1 MSFPIHLANVSC
13 RMGRD
18 FALRDLTLKV
28 PQGAIYGLL
37 GPNGS
42 GKTTTIR
49 LIMGMLRAQDGTVVV
64 AGHTMPDDAH
74 LALSAVGY
82 VPERPHL
89 YAGLTVNATLAYHA
103 SFYATWDATRAT
115 QMLDAFDLRR
125 SQVVG
130 AMSKGETGKLQ
141 LLLALATRPSV
152 LVLDEPTDGLDPVA
166 RRDVLSTLLE
176 YVADTGATVLIA
188 SHLVHEIERVCDWV
202 GLMEGGR
209 LIQEEPLVA
218 FRDSLR
224 RLRVANAPATLGAVP
239 FSMVARRTAGRGEE
253 WVVRGHG
260 ADSEAWLSRSGI
272 EVIEAAPLDLEETVV
287 ELLRAT
293 RRPRPTEVR

>member
-13 RMGRD
+13 RLGRD
-18 FALRDLTLKV
+18 FALRDLTLRV

-49 LIMGMLRAQDGTVVV
+49 LIMGMLRAHDGTVVV
-64 AGHTMPDDAH
+64 AGHTMPDEAH
-74 LALSAVGY
+74 LALRAVGY

-89 YAGLTVNATLAYHA
+89 YAGLTVDATLAYHSA
-103 SFYATWDATRAT
+103 FYTTWDATRAA

-125 SQVVG
+125 LQVVG
-130 AMSKGETGKLQ
+130 EMSKGETGKLQ

-166 RRDVLSTLLE
+166 RRDVLSTLLD
-176 YVADTGATVLIA
+176 YVAETSATVLIA
-188 SHLVHEIERVCDWV
+188 SHLVHEVERICDWV

-224 RLRVANAPATLGAVP
+224 RLRVANAPATLGATP
-239 FSMVARRTAGRGEE
+239 FSLIARRSVGRAED

-260 ADSEAWLSRSGI
+260 AESEAWLARCGV
-272 EVIEAAPLDLEETVV
+272 EVLETSPLDLEETVV
-287 ELLRAT
+287 EVLRAT
-293 RRPRPTEVR
+293 RRARPTEVR